1 MVPLLRPRVP
11 ALLAVRVNL
20 CRVNVAVTNLAA
32 LMVTVQLLPETES
45 QPVQPVRLDPV
56 AGAAVSVTIV
66 PVS

>member
-1 MVPLLRPRVP
+1 MVPLLRPNVP

-45 QPVQPVRLDPV
+45 HPVQPVRLDPV

>member
-45 QPVQPVRLDPV
+45 HPVQPVRLDPV